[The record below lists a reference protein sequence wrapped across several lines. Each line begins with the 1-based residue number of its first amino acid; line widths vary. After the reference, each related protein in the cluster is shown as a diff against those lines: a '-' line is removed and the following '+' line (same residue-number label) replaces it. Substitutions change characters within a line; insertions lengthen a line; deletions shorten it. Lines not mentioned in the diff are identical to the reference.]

1 MHTEK
6 TVEVNG
12 KRLQVT
18 ARMRTR
24 KDGKRVC
31 GIRLMDGHY
40 FRDVTIADCSSTDE
54 AVDRAVAMYLG
65 TEGSTVMSKQKKT
78 AKATG
83 EAKKKGAQG
92 ARGAKKTVKAS
103 RDTQAAPERATTQEG
118 APRGEETQTARKV
131 GLLDAAILVLRET
144 GEPMNTKEMVDA
156 VLAKGIWSSSGKT
169 PAATLYSSIL
179 REIQKKGEDARFVK
193 AERGKFALKS

>member
-1 MHTEK
+1 MRIEK
-6 TVEVNG
+6 SVEANG
-12 KRLQVT
+12 RRLQVV
-18 ARMRTR
+18 ARMQTR
-24 KDGKRVC
+24 KYGERICRV
-31 GIRLMDGHY
+31 RVSEGHY

-103 RDTQAAPERATTQEG
+103 QNTQAAPERTTTQEV
-118 APRGEETQTARKV
+118 APRGEETQAARKP

-144 GEPMNTKEMVDA
+144 GQPMNTKEMVDA

-193 AERGKFALKS
+193 SERGKFALKS